1 MNQFIQPPANTYLA
15 LPPRQVPGFHSL
27 HRMSA
32 ILLAE
37 QVPPTGS
44 VLVLGAGGG
53 LELRALAE
61 LQPDWQFDGVD
72 PSAGMLQLARDTTAP
87 YAGRIRLHQGYID
100 AAPAGP
106 FDGAICLLTFHF
118 IPASQRLHTLRQL
131 RQRLKPGAPL
141 VIAHHSFA
149 QTEPE
154 RTRWIK
160 RHLAFG
166 HQGPADAAAPDSAA
180 ADAAAIEAASHAMQS
195 RLTILPPAEEEA
207 LLKEAGFSGISLFYA
222 AFSFKGWVAYA

>member
-1 MNQFIQPPANTYLA
+1 MNNSFVQPVAHSYLDQ
-15 LPPRQVPGFHSL
+15 PPRQVPGFHSL

-37 QVPPTGS
+37 QVPPTGT

-53 LELRALAE
+53 LELKALAE
-61 LQPDWQFDGVD
+61 CQPGWHFAGVD
-72 PSAGMLQLARDTTAP
+72 PSAGMLQLAADTSQA
-87 YAGRIRLHQGYID
+87 YADRIRLHQGYID
-100 AAPAGP
+100 TAPAGP

-118 IPASQRLHTLRQL
+118 IAASQRLSTLRQL

-141 VIAHHSFA
+141 IIAHHSFA

-166 HQGPADAAAPDSAA
+166 HPGAAGAAAP
-180 ADAAAIEAASHAMQS
+180 DAAAIEAASQAMQA
-195 RLTILPPAEEEA
+195 RLSILPPADEEA
-207 LLKEAGFSGISLFYA
+207 LLNQAGFSGISLFYA